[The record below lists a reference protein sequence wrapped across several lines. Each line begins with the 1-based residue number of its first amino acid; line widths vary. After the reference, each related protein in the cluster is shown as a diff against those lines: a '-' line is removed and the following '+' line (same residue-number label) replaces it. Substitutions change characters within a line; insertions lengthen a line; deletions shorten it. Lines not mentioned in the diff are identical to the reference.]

1 MDDACH
7 PVIRLSDVTYNAE
20 GRSILADV
28 NLTVDRRDFIA
39 VTGPNGG
46 GKTTLLKIIL
56 RLLKPTTITE
66 RDLNSGFHT
75 QGLKPL
81 HLVNPRV

>member
-39 VTGPNGG
+39 VTGHHG
-46 GKTTLLKIIL
+46 
-56 RLLKPTTITE
+56 E
-66 RDLNSGFHT
+66 SGVF
-75 QGLKPL
+75 
-81 HLVNPRV
+81 